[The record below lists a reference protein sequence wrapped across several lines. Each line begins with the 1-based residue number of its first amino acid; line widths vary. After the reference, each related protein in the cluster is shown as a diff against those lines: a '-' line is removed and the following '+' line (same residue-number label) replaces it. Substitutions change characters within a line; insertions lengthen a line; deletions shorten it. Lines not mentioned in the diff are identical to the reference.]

1 MPQQWMGCQQLNTT
15 SAAVALV
22 AMQVLFRLRAP
33 TARAMAVTSPS
44 SSIRYVSAAEKV
56 AAGPRMHVHTEQPRL
71 CRSCSIHALQPS
83 ERDFEIAADRDS
95 DAACAQGSQL
105 ETPLFELP
113 AHRDVVANRRPLPE
127 RGIKN
132 SAAKEK
138 LQLPIFARLVL
149 AAFHRLAPP
158 ASMHLISSGRSNFP
172 RMLHCVSESPLRGL
186 DFDKRNS

>member
-56 AAGPRMHVHTEQPRL
+56 AAGPRMHVHTERPRL

-95 DAACAQGSQL
+95 DAACARGSQL

-113 AHRDVVANRRPLPE
+113 AHRDLSLIGDPCRKGELRTRLP
-127 RGIKN
+127 I
-132 SAAKEK
+132 EK